1 MRAWTVDADD
11 IQIAG
16 DFDAGLLHRTPPIED
31 FLAQSRDTKFIV
43 VATKGFG
50 KTLLLKAKRVL
61 YQEAGRL
68 CIPQNALLDKP
79 IGDKVFRR
87 EMVDM
92 LGRSTEPWT
101 KLWRTAIAVA
111 TLKQLHMVERLAVNP
126 RLHALVED
134 DSLRGVI
141 DVFVNLLDLPRSDL
155 YRCANDTETRL
166 IPRLRSISRPVAIFI
181 DGVDEYFNKHLQSP
195 TSSSGDS
202 GELSPN
208 IWHYSQMAL
217 VEVAYQ
223 LHRICHHLKV
233 FAAIRKEAFARLAD
247 ATAMAQQYRGS
258 VVDIDYAEAG
268 LREIFSNN
276 VRQERDKN
284 LVRRAELATAPIAA
298 FLGRTQIVHT
308 YTGEAEDAFDY
319 IRRHTLHRP
328 RDLMTIGQK
337 LSALGPEERVSELR
351 VKSAVNAAATEIA
364 QEYLNEIAPYVG
376 DVDLPTLF
384 RLLPGHIVTEAELRQ
399 VTEQYDAMAIED
411 ERAIGTGA
419 GALFILHKAGLLG
432 WIQTDHVSGT
442 AVQRFRLPGEEILDG
457 EGALPPSSHYLL
469 HPTLTEVIGRNN
481 PDYARRID
489 TVNIVGWGRPWRD
502 APAAAARPEE
512 RRCVL
517 KADIHRFSRF
527 VDEPLAERA
536 VREAWRLAV
545 TTHGAG
551 CLASEVAAGDSC
563 LIVDDDANAIVRIA
577 LRLQQDVFD
586 APGNPQLR
594 IALHH
599 GPVQL
604 ERDDDGTAKLVGGSA
619 VQLAARIEPHVRPGE
634 IWATEAFRTRLEAGP
649 TLYAATEI
657 PRAPTE
663 RAEEPAGSEGMFNVK
678 KAGSLEPDIWV
689 HLFRIGPRT
698 G

>member
-16 DFDAGLLHRTPPIED
+16 DFDAGLLHRTPPIEE

-79 IGDKVFRR
+79 VGDKVFRR
-87 EMVDM
+87 EMIEM

-111 TLKQLHMVERLAVNP
+111 TLKQLQMVERLAVNP

-134 DSLRGVI
+134 ESLRGVI

-155 YRCANDTETRL
+155 YKCANDTETRL

-181 DGVDEYFNKHLQSP
+181 DGVDEYFNKHLQAP
-195 TSSSGDS
+195 TASSGDS

-247 ATAMAQQYRGS
+247 TTAMAQQYRGS

-268 LREIFSNN
+268 LKEIFSNN
-276 VRQERDKN
+276 VRQEREKN
-284 LVRRAELATAPIAA
+284 LVARAELGRAPIAA
-298 FLGRTQIVHT
+298 FLGRTHVVHT

-328 RDLMTIGQK
+328 RDFMTIGQK
-337 LSALGPEERVSELR
+337 LSALGPEERASELR
-351 VKSAVNAAATEIA
+351 VKTAVNAAATEIA

-376 DVDLPTLF
+376 DVNLPALF
-384 RLLPGHIVTEAELRQ
+384 RLLPGHILTEAEVRD
-399 VTEQYDAMAIED
+399 VVERYDAIAIED
-411 ERAIGTGA
+411 GRAVGTGA
-419 GALFILHKAGLLG
+419 GALFMLHKAGLLG
-432 WIQTDHVSGT
+432 WIQTDHVSG
-442 AVQRFRLPGEEILDG
+442 APVQRFRLPGEEVLDG
-457 EGALPPSSHYLL
+457 AGTLPPSSHYLV
-469 HPTLTEVIGRNN
+469 HPTLTEVIGRAN

-489 TVNIVGWGRPWRD
+489 SVNIVGRGRPWRD
-502 APAAAARPEE
+502 EPVEGTQPEE

-536 VREAWRLAV
+536 VREAWRRAV
-545 TTHGAG
+545 VTHAAG
-551 CLASEVAAGDSC
+551 CLVSEVTAGDSC
-563 LIVDDDANAIVRIA
+563 LIVDDDPNAVVRIA
-577 LRLQQDVFD
+577 LRLQQDIFEV
-586 APGNPQLR
+586 PGNPQLR

-604 ERDDDGTAKLVGGSA
+604 ERDEAGATRLVGGSA

-634 IWATEAFRTRLEAGP
+634 IWATEAFRMRLEAGP
-649 TLYAATEI
+649 TLYSAMEI

-663 RAEEPAGSEGMFNVK
+663 RAAEHAGADSMFNVK
-678 KAGSLEPDIWV
+678 KAGSAEPDIWV
-689 HLFRIGPRT
+689 RLFRIGPRT
-698 G
+698 